1 MAFSGPSSNLDLS
14 VVSCCWASYVVT
26 IALGWVQEERR
37 CVPSFLFPS
46 ARGAGLG
53 HSEGFLR
60 FFLMKNINL
69 VPVL

>member
-1 MAFSGPSSNLDLS
+1 MAFSGPSSSLDLS
-14 VVSCCWASYVVT
+14 GISCCWASYVVT
-26 IALGWVQEERR
+26 ISLGWVQEERR
-37 CVPSFLFPS
+37 WAPSFLFPL

-60 FFLMKNINL
+60 FFLMKNITL